1 MGIQSLF
8 KKLSILAA
16 IAPIWLMTAKSTT
29 AETLKVDRAFALE
42 REIVVDVTQIGIVID
57 FNSVVSSVNLSHLG
71 QIVFQGFDG
80 VLCKVPSQ
88 CPADSAPTM
97 LIVRK
102 IPDIEFKTQ
111 LPSVDGTAMLFVNTD
126 TGVYR
131 LEFNPVSKKPRY
143 TKVEIEDKPLPPLFK
158 ASNR

>member
-1 MGIQSLF
+1 MQSLF
-8 KKLSILAA
+8 KKLTIFLA
-16 IAPIWLMTAKSTT
+16 IAPIWLITTKSVM
-29 AETLKVDRAFALE
+29 AETLKVDRSFALE
-42 REIVVDVTQIGIVID
+42 RQIKVDVTQIGIIID

-80 VLCKVPSQ
+80 VLCKMPSQ
-88 CPADSAPTM
+88 CPKDSAPTM

-131 LEFNPVSKKPRY
+131 LEFNPVSKKPKY
-143 TKVEIEDKPLPPLFK
+143 TKVEINDNPLPPLFK
-158 ASNR
+158 ASSN